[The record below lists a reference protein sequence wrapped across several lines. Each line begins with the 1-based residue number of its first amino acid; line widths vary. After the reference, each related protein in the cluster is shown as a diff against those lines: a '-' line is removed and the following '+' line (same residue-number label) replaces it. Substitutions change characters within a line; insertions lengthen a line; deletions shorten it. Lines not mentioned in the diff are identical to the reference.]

1 MNCDKVTTQLSLM
14 LYGDLSFDEE
24 ELVQAH
30 LQECAGCRGEL
41 QRVRTL
47 HDAMDAAEPPMPAD
61 LLQNSRRELRLS
73 IAALQESGGAPNRS
87 RFPGLRRFFPAVA
100 VWKPAAALTLLV
112 AGFAGGRWYPTEAA
126 ATSRALRESEPMASR
141 VRYVQPEDS
150 GRVQIV
156 VEEVRQHVLKG
167 GLDDDRIR
175 TLLVSAA
182 REANDPGVRVETMDL
197 LKSRSESSEVRTA
210 LLAALQHDR
219 NPGVRLK
226 AIEALRDSADDD
238 ETRRVLTRVLL
249 NDDNP
254 GIRTQAIDLL
264 TKRREPELVGVFQEL
279 IAREPNTYVRMK
291 CQRALNEM
299 NASVETF

>member
-1 MNCDKVTTQLSLM
+1 M

-24 ELVQAH
+24 ELVQSH
-30 LQECAGCRGEL
+30 LGECAGCRREL
-41 QRVRTL
+41 ERVRTL
-47 HDAMDAAEPPMPAD
+47 HDLLDSAEPAIPPD
-61 LLQNSRRELRLS
+61 LLQNSRRELRLA
-73 IAALQESGGAPNRS
+73 IAAVAESGAARDRS
-87 RFPGLRRFFPAVA
+87 RFAFLQRFLPAPAV
-100 VWKPAAALTLLV
+100 WRPAAALALLV
-112 AGFAGGRWYPTEAA
+112 AGFAGGRLYPTEATAGPRA
-126 ATSRALRESEPMASR
+126 ARESEPMASR
-141 VRYVQPEDS
+141 VRYVQPEES

-226 AIEALRDSADDD
+226 AIDALRNSADDE

-249 NDDNP
+249 TDDNP

>member
-1 MNCDKVTTQLSLM
+1 MNCDKVTTQLPLM
-14 LYGDLSFDEE
+14 LYGDVSFDEE
-24 ELVQAH
+24 ELVHAH
-30 LQECAGCRGEL
+30 LQDCAECRGEME
-41 QRVRTL
+41 RIRTF
-47 HDAMDAAEPPMPAD
+47 HDLLADAEPAIPAD
-61 LLQNSRRELRLS
+61 LLRNNRRQLRVS
-73 IAALQESGGAPNRS
+73 VAALGEAGIVAPRA
-87 RFPGLRRFFPAVA
+87 RVAFLPRFFPDFP
-100 VWKPAAALTLLV
+100 VWKPAAALLLV
-112 AGFAGGRWYPTEAA
+112 VLGFAGGRFYPADSISGTRTA
-126 ATSRALRESEPMASR
+126 RESEPMASR

-150 GRVQIV
+150 GNVQIV

-167 GLDDDRIR
+167 GLDDNRIR

-226 AIEALRDSADDD
+226 AIEALRNSADDP
-238 ETRRVLTRVLL
+238 ETRQVLTRVLL
-249 NDDNP
+249 TDDNP

-264 TKRREPELVGVFQEL
+264 TQRREPALVGVFQEL

-291 CQRALNEM
+291 CQRALSDM